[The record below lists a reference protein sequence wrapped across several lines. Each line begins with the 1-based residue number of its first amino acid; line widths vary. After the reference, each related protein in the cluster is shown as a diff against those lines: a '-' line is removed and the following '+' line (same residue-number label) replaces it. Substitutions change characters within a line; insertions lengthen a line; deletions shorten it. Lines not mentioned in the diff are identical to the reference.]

1 VPVKKRVKIDTT
13 NVRLEPN
20 VPQKEET
27 FQVIIDVI
35 KNSTCLKAFTISA
48 EVPEIFIQ
56 QFWHTIKK
64 ILYICPRVQEDFT
77 KVPDDETT
85 LTFLINLVYK
95 CTLHKHP
102 IMENVDYLELIWE
115 DYAFQIDDMEKQ
127 RRRENMPYP
136 RGKRSHGNK
145 AVVFLKG
152 VSDEESDD
160 SDAKHARKRTNSRRV
175 IKKKVLIFTDD
186 NIIPEPDVAL
196 ELGKSMSLTKAT
208 EEEAARQVHATLER
222 IVSES
227 NPEPARGRPLEKL
240 AADTMQ
246 ALKAGRKSIRSYS
259 CAGGSSKGTS
269 TKPGVT
275 DESIVTLT
283 TSKEES
289 EYTEKD
295 DDDENIQWV
304 DTNEEEE
311 KNDDDDDKSID
322 LEKTNDEFVHSE
334 EHV

>member
-1 VPVKKRVKIDTT
+1 MLTEKIKQSESYQMFIKYSTSLIPPKK
-13 NVRLEPN
+13 
-20 VPQKEET
+20 
-27 FQVIIDVI
+27 
-35 KNSTCLKAFTISA
+35 S
-48 EVPEIFIQ
+48 
-56 QFWHTIKK
+56 
-64 ILYICPRVQEDFT
+64 
-77 KVPDDETT
+77 
-85 LTFLINLVYK
+85 
-95 CTLHKHP
+95 
-102 IMENVDYLELIWE
+102 
-115 DYAFQIDDMEKQ
+115 
-127 RRRENMPYP
+127 

-175 IKKKVLIFTDD
+175 IKKKVLIFADD

-196 ELGKSMSLTKAT
+196 KLGKSMSLTKAA

-222 IVSES
+222 IVTES
-227 NPEPARGRPLEKL
+227 NPEPARGRPL
-240 AADTMQ
+240 DTMQ
-246 ALKAGRKSIRSYS
+246 ALKAGRKSIRSHS

-283 TSKEES
+283 TSSKEI
-289 EYTEKD
+289 D

-304 DTNEEEE
+304 DTDEEEE
-311 KNDDDDDKSID
+311 INDDDDDKSID